1 MKILVEYPSPP
12 VQKPVPMVSPSGS
25 FAVQIAPAI
34 CGKGREQISL
44 RNKIKKGVKFL
55 PLAKGEVRRG

>member
-1 MKILVEYPSPP
+1 VVRKL
-12 VQKPVPMVSPSGS
+12 K
-25 FAVQIAPAI
+25 IAPHPNPPLH
-34 CGKGREQISL
+34 KGREQISL

>member
-1 MKILVEYPSPP
+1 LSTCGQETGSPHPSPP
-12 VQKPVPMVSPSGS
+12 L
-25 FAVQIAPAI
+25 
-34 CGKGREQISL
+34 GKGRGQISL